1 MDYIATVVDS
11 KFENLRQNAETNER
25 KMIFSKPSDLLLRVV
40 QLKSEFQIAVAE
52 IGKIRS
58 TEKEMMEFF
67 WTNLPVSCENI
78 QQLQKNA
85 GLEVKPK
92 SVELETFEAFFVRDS
107 PALSSGRSSA
117 PEATST

>member
-1 MDYIATVVDS
+1 
-11 KFENLRQNAETNER
+11 
-25 KMIFSKPSDLLLRVV
+25 
-40 QLKSEFQIAVAE
+40 
-52 IGKIRS
+52 
-58 TEKEMMEFF
+58 MEFF